1 MAENFA
7 LGVDDYRR
15 GHSQNLVITHDSGVD
30 GETRG
35 IRDVQ
40 FFK

>member
-7 LGVDDYRR
+7 FGVDEYRR
-15 GHSQNLVITHDSGVD
+15 GHSQNLVITHDFGVT

-35 IRDVQ
+35 TRDVQ